1 MKCRISILVCL
12 ILLFAAVPAAPQD
25 ETSGVPA
32 AVPESVKAGL
42 DSLFKGITEAD
53 LQPVGGPSFFGEN
66 LYEYIDGAAEL
77 FRQYGFRALIHR
89 IYEAGPAE
97 VTVDVYDMAEPL
109 NAFGIY
115 SAERSPDYRFV
126 PVGLEGYGDAG
137 TFTFTQGP
145 WYAKLSLY
153 QEGEPDS
160 TLLLGIAQK
169 LSPGMGPVGSFP
181 PVFSSFPQKGLVPHS
196 ERYVRESPLGYSDLG
211 SAYSADY
218 SADGQTLQLLAAP
231 AGSPQE
237 AVKRVEKLRAHF
249 HETGRVVPLA
259 GFGPE
264 AFSGSNDYEG
274 EVSAAAAGSN
284 VLISLGPPEKT
295 AALIR
300 ALHEKLMKE

>member
-1 MKCRISILVCL
+1 MKLKIPVLLCAILFVS
-12 ILLFAAVPAAPQD
+12 AVPASPRDEISGDPAP
-25 ETSGVPA
+25 
-32 AVPESVKAGL
+32 VPESLKSGL
-42 DSLFKGITEAD
+42 DSLFIGIAGAD
-53 LQPVGGPSFFGEN
+53 LRPVGEPAFFGEN

-89 IYEAGPAE
+89 VYEAGPAE
-97 VTVDVYDMAEPL
+97 VTVDIYDMAEPL

-115 SAERSPDYRFV
+115 SAERSPDYRFL

-137 TFTFTQGP
+137 MFTFTQGP

-160 TLLLGIAQK
+160 ALLFDMAQK
-169 LSPGMGPVGSFP
+169 LSQRMGPAGSFP
-181 PVFSSFPQKGLVPHS
+181 PVFSSFPEKGLVSHS

-218 SADGQTLQLLAAP
+218 SENGQTLQLLAAP

-249 HETGRVVPLA
+249 RETGRAVPLA

-274 EVSAAAAGSN
+274 EMSAAAAG
-284 VLISLGPPEKT
+284 VHVIISLGPPET
-295 AALIR
+295 AAALIR
-300 ALHEKLMKE
+300 ELRKNITKE